1 MLESSVSHK
10 KTLFPLH
17 SILGKAAVV
26 RNLKNKYGR
35 ERWEIITS
43 KTSGSSTKD
52 IQVQI
57 SNLHPSLARPA
68 YSAKSHIA

>member
-17 SILGKAAVV
+17 SFLGKAAVV

-52 IQVQI
+52 IQV
-57 SNLHPSLARPA
+57 HPSLARPA
-68 YSAKSHIA
+68 YSAKSHTA